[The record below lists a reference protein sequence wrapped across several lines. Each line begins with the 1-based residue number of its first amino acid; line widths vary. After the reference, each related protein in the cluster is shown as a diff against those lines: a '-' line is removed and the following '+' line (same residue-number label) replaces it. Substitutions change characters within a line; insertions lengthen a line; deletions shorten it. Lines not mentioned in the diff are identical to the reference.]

1 MHVVIFFVNIGFY
14 HAARLR
20 AVSEK
25 CQQLN
30 WRLTAVQL
38 TSNTL
43 EHPWGDV
50 TQGLDF
56 NLRTLILAESL
67 KTDSTGLPHLPVEV
81 LNATLEELDPSVVF
95 LPGWAFK
102 LSTNTLRWCRA
113 HQRPAL
119 VMSES
124 KYDDDER
131 TWWKEWLKSWLYVR
145 KFQGALVGGDQHAAY
160 VAKLGI
166 PKNRIFKGYD
176 AVDNEHFSR
185 AAEESRA
192 QELTVRTHYPK
203 MPQRPYVMAAFRLMP
218 RKNALALLA
227 AYQSYSS
234 SLGVEAWDLVICG
247 SGEQRDEL
255 LQFIQTHQLAKSV
268 HLVGFLSYHE
278 VGHWY
283 GLAEAFIHPALK
295 EQWGLVVN
303 EACAAG
309 LPILC
314 SDTVGSAPELV
325 HQGVNGFLFNPTKVE
340 EMASAMVKM
349 HEVGGESRKRMGQ
362 ESRRLVAAC
371 GPEEFGRNVVN
382 AVLSI
387 TKIKSIY

>member
-20 AVSEK
+20 AASEK

-43 EHPWGDV
+43 DHPWGEV
-50 TQGLDF
+50 TQGLNF
-56 NLRTLILAESL
+56 NLRTLLPAASL
-67 KTDSTGLPHLPVEV
+67 KADSSGLPQLPEGV

-113 HQRPAL
+113 HQRPVL

-131 TWWKEWLKSWLYVR
+131 VWWKEWLKSWLYVR

-176 AVDNEHFSR
+176 AVDNDHFTR

-192 QELTVRTHYPK
+192 QEVTLRNRYPK
-203 MPQRPYVMAAFRLMP
+203 MPRRPYFMAAFRLMP

-227 AYQSYSS
+227 AYQTYRSC
-234 SLGVEAWDLVICG
+234 LGVEAWDLVICG
-247 SGEQRDEL
+247 SGEQRDKL
-255 LQFIQTHQLAKSV
+255 LQFIQTNQLANSV

-283 GLAEAFIHPALK
+283 GLAGAFIHPALK

-314 SDTVGSAPELV
+314 SDTVGSAPDLV
-325 HQGVNGFLFNPTKVE
+325 YHGVNGFLFDPNKIE
-340 EMASAMVKM
+340 EMAAALVKI
-349 HEVGGESRKRMGQ
+349 HQVGDEARKRMGQ

-371 GPEEFGRNVVN
+371 APEVFADSLVK
-382 AVLSI
+382 AVSSMP
-387 TKIKSIY
+387 KFQAN